1 MGKKAISNRW
11 IVVECLLIVLLFT
24 LCMHEN
30 IVGFAYDSGVY
41 WALAQ
46 SFWETGS
53 FDFLSYPVSIRGY
66 ALPLFLGIL
75 LRIGV
80 ALFENP
86 ICGVSFIL
94 HDDYCTLNHSI
105 HSYHN
110 GGGRT

>member
-75 LRIGV
+75 QRIGV

-86 ICGVSFIL
+86 FVVFRLSYTMITVLLITVFIP
-94 HDDYCTLNHSI
+94 I
-105 HSYHN
+105 IM